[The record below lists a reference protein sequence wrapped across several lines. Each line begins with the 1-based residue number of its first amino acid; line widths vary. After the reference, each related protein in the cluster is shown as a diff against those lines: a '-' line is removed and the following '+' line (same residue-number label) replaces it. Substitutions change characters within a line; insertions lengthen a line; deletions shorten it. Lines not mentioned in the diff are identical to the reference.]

1 MRKPHQA
8 GYPMAVDD
16 MAKLAAEL
24 SKSGYREINNP
35 DEDDPPHCSRSKT
48 RRRRP
53 CDGSRKK

>member
-24 SKSGYREINNP
+24 SESGYREINNP
-35 DEDDPPHCSRSKT
+35 AAPT
-48 RRRRP
+48 VRRLEEEV
-53 CDGSRKK
+53 SS